1 MLSNAWPGIEEGTMR
16 GSFHMA
22 FGIALAGLCFAE
34 MADVALAQQRARD
47 FVPGELIVGYAS
59 PADADAA
66 LREAGASQGAPSLR
80 GLPALAIEAKKS
92 SESSLK
98 LHIDFSASA
107 MSRFQSQPTSELRLL
122 QDIADRLKRQNPR
135 VVYAYPNWKI
145 TLDPPTS
152 SRFNPLIEKESL
164 ITGPIPSDGS
174 RMFKMGADGPT
185 KYDLGAPDDP
195 FFSMQW
201 DFLPPPRG
209 MNAIGAWRVTHGSRD
224 IVVAVIDTGMRRD
237 NPDLETSQN
246 ILPGFNFVSTATCV
260 ENGERR
266 ADATDPGDD
275 GDRCRPADAAADW
288 KPRPS
293 WHGTHVA
300 GTIGAESTDN
310 QTGIAGVNWA
320 VTILPVRVLG
330 FQGGST
336 ADIVDGI
343 RWAAGLHVDGA
354 PDNPHPA
361 DVINMSLGG
370 PIVNED
376 GTLATC
382 DMEHEGATIQAIA
395 EARKAGAV
403 VVVAAGNGTTLD
415 ADKKFCARSEVGKPG
430 STCAHVSIDIKNYH
444 PAGCPG
450 VVSVAASD
458 IDGHLTSYS
467 NFGDVTIMAPGGSD
481 IGGPIVGQDG
491 VVFQKQGLYGGILST
506 ISGRYRWDMG
516 TSMAAPHVAGAIA
529 LALAANPKLRRHPDL
544 IEQAVRDAAV
554 PPPDGACPPDKPC
567 GPGQLDAA
575 KLVARDPIQV
585 LQGAP

>member
-1 MLSNAWPGIEEGTMR
+1 MSLGL
-16 GSFHMA
+16 
-22 FGIALAGLCFAE
+22 ALAGFWLAGSSG
-34 MADVALAQQRARD
+34 AALAQQRARD

-59 PADADAA
+59 PEDAAAA
-66 LREAGASQGAPSLR
+66 LREAGASQNANSLR
-80 GLPALAIEAKKS
+80 GLPALGIEAKKS
-92 SESSLK
+92 GESSLK
-98 LHIDFSASA
+98 LHIDFSATARSG
-107 MSRFQSQPTSELRLL
+107 FQSQPASELRML
-122 QDIADRLKRQNPR
+122 QDIADRLRRQNGR

-145 TLDPPTS
+145 SLDPPAS
-152 SRFNPLIEKESL
+152 SRFNSLIEKESL
-164 ITGPIPSDGS
+164 ITGPVPSEGS
-174 RMFKMGADGPT
+174 RMFKLGTDGPT
-185 KYDLGAPDDP
+185 KYDLGVPDDP
-195 FFSMQW
+195 FFTMQW
-201 DFLPPPRG
+201 DYLPTPRG

-237 NPDLETSQN
+237 NPDLETSPN
-246 ILPGFNFVSTATCV
+246 ILPGYNFVSSATCV

-275 GDRCRPADAAADW
+275 GDRCRPAGAAADW
-288 KPRPS
+288 KPNPS

-300 GTIGAESTDN
+300 GTIGAAGADN
-310 QTGIAGVNWA
+310 QTGIAGVNWD

-330 FQGGST
+330 FHGGST

-376 GTLATC
+376 GTFGTC

-403 VVVAAGNGTTLD
+403 VVVAAGNGTYVD
-415 ADKKFCARSEVGKPG
+415 AEKKFCDRSDAGKPG
-430 STCAHVSIDIKNYH
+430 STCARKQIDIKNYS

-458 IDGHLTSYS
+458 MDGHLTSYS

-481 IGGPIVGQDG
+481 IGGPIVMEDG
-491 VVFQKQGLYGGILST
+491 GVFQKEGLYGGVLST
-506 ISGRYRWDMG
+506 ISGTYKWDMG

-544 IEQAVRDAAV
+544 IEKALREAAV
-554 PPPDGACPPDKPC
+554 PPPAGACPPDKPC

-575 KLVARDPIQV
+575 KLVARDPMQV